1 MTYFVLH
8 SLLLSHEFVH
18 GHTLSSLTISPLTYT
33 DQHVAHLFNDLTSPM
48 IALKIIPPI
57 IVVVEETL
65 EEEVVVSHP
74 LGIIRMVNLDNRL
87 LTTKLVAKY
96 VMAPIT

>member
-1 MTYFVLH
+1 
-8 SLLLSHEFVH
+8 
-18 GHTLSSLTISPLTYT
+18 
-33 DQHVAHLFNDLTSPM
+33 M

-87 LTTKLVAKY
+87 LTTKIVAKY